1 MQEVSVIGEAS
12 LAINASLH
20 DVLCNIGEVD
30 GGGRAIHDAPR
41 GEALASMTASQPIIG
56 FVTATV

>member
-12 LAINASLH
+12 LVINASLH
-20 DVLCNIGEVD
+20 DVLCNTGEVD
-30 GGGRAIHDAPR
+30 GGRRGIHGAPR
-41 GEALASMTASQPIIG
+41 GEAIAWMTASQPTIG